1 MQSEEVK
8 MSSNIRNICLSL
20 WAFFL
25 LLVATSC
32 GTAQAHSSSNSYITF
47 STQNKSSVLRADIN
61 LRDIDLVFDLDQN
74 KDGKVSWGETL
85 AKTAEIKAW
94 LEQGIQVGT
103 TSQKCSL
110 EQLDTKASEH
120 ADGIYLS
127 VEWILACNG
136 AAEDWQTGLT
146 LKYGLMFDQDN
157 LHRALVKI
165 DLPNFQ
171 SSAILS
177 PDRPEAAL
185 TQANGSIPHVLARYL
200 IEGVWHIWI
209 GIDHVLFLL
218 SLLILA
224 FLEPTRKSVVQ
235 WPAVKNVKTAV
246 LDVLTVVTA
255 FTLAHSITLG
265 LTIFKWLEPS
275 ADLIE
280 PVIALSVVA
289 AALNN
294 LLGWAALRRWQ
305 LAFAFGLVHGFG
317 FANVLI
323 DLGLPSDQ
331 LAVALGGFNLGVEL
345 GQIAIVL
352 VFLPL
357 AWALRHTIFYRWVV
371 VVGGSMTI
379 AVLGIIWTLQRTG
392 NFFWLY

>member
-1 MQSEEVK
+1 MTSH
-8 MSSNIRNICLSL
+8 IRNTCAIL
-20 WAFFL
+20 WPCVL
-25 LLVATSC
+25 LLIAIASAS
-32 GTAQAHSSSNSYITF
+32 GSAQAHSSSNSYITV
-47 STQNKSSVLRADIN
+47 SSFNEAAVLRADIN

-85 AKTAEIKAW
+85 AKTAELKVW
-94 LEQGIQVGT
+94 LEQGIQLSTKG
-103 TSQKCSL
+103 QKCAL
-110 EQLDTKASEH
+110 AKMNIKASDH
-120 ADGIYLS
+120 ADGTYLS
-127 VEWILACNG
+127 VEWTVACLDV
-136 AAEDWQTGLT
+136 AEDGLSGLT
-146 LKYGLMFDQDN
+146 LRYDLMFDQDN

-177 PDRPEAAL
+177 PDRPEFTL
-185 TQANGSIPHVLARYL
+185 TKASGSSLKVLERYL
-200 IEGVWHIWI
+200 LEGVWHIWI

-224 FLEPTRKSVVQ
+224 FLEPNRKSVIQ
-235 WPAVKNVKTAV
+235 WPAVQNVKTAV
-246 LDVLTVVTA
+246 LDILAVVTA

-280 PVIALSVVA
+280 PAIALSVVA

-317 FANVLI
+317 FANVLV

-331 LAVALGGFNLGVEL
+331 LAIALGGFNLGVEL

-352 VFLPL
+352 LFLPL
-357 AWALRHTIFYRWVV
+357 AWWLRNTLFYRWVV
-371 VVGGSMTI
+371 VVGGSLTI
-379 AVLGIIWTLQRTG
+379 AVLGIIWTLQRTVLQG
-392 NFFWLY
+392 L

>member
-1 MQSEEVK
+1 MA
-8 MSSNIRNICLSL
+8 I
-20 WAFFL
+20 
-25 LLVATSC
+25 TS
-32 GTAQAHSSSNSYITF
+32 GSAQGHSSSNSYITV
-47 STQNKSSVLRADIN
+47 SSFNESAVLRADIN

-85 AKTAEIKAW
+85 AKTTELKAW
-94 LEQGIQVGT
+94 LEQGIQLST
-103 TSQKCSL
+103 TSQKCAL
-110 EQLDTKASEH
+110 EKMNIKASEH
-120 ADGIYLS
+120 ADGTYLS
-127 VEWILACNG
+127 VEWAVACLDVAVDG
-136 AAEDWQTGLT
+136 LSGLT
-146 LKYGLMFDQDN
+146 LRYDLMFDQDN

-165 DLPNFQ
+165 DLPDFK

-177 PDRPEAAL
+177 PDRPEFKL
-185 TQANGSIPHVLARYL
+185 TKASGSRLKVLERYL
-200 IEGVWHIWI
+200 LEGVWHIWI

-224 FLEPTRKSVVQ
+224 FLEPSRKSVIQ
-235 WPAVKNVKTAV
+235 WPAVQNVKTAV
-246 LDVLTVVTA
+246 LDILAVVTA

-275 ADLIE
+275 ADLVE
-280 PVIALSVVA
+280 PAIALSVVA

-317 FANVLI
+317 FANVLV

-331 LAVALGGFNLGVEL
+331 LAIALGGFNLGVEL

-357 AWALRHTIFYRWVV
+357 AWWLRNTLFYRWVI
-371 VVGGSMTI
+371 VVGGSLTI
-379 AVLGIIWTLQRTG
+379 AVLGIIWTLQRTVLQG
-392 NFFWLY
+392 L

>member
-1 MQSEEVK
+1 MTSH
-8 MSSNIRNICLSL
+8 IRNTCAIL
-20 WAFFL
+20 WPCVL
-25 LLVATSC
+25 LLIAIASAS
-32 GTAQAHSSSNSYITF
+32 GSAQAHSSSNSYITV
-47 STQNKSSVLRADIN
+47 SSFNEAAVLRADIN

-85 AKTAEIKAW
+85 TKTAELKVW
-94 LEQGIQVGT
+94 LEQGIQLSTKG
-103 TSQKCSL
+103 QKCAL
-110 EQLDTKASEH
+110 AKMNIKASDH
-120 ADGIYLS
+120 ADGTYLS
-127 VEWILACNG
+127 VEWTVACLDV
-136 AAEDWQTGLT
+136 AEDGLSGLT
-146 LKYGLMFDQDN
+146 LRYDLMFDQDN

-177 PDRPEAAL
+177 PDRPEFTL
-185 TQANGSIPHVLARYL
+185 TKASGSSLKVLERYL
-200 IEGVWHIWI
+200 LEGVWHIWI

-224 FLEPTRKSVVQ
+224 FLEPSRKSVIQ
-235 WPAVKNVKTAV
+235 WPAVQNVKTAV
-246 LDVLTVVTA
+246 LDILAVVTA

-280 PVIALSVVA
+280 PAIALSVVA

-317 FANVLI
+317 FANVLV

-331 LAVALGGFNLGVEL
+331 LAIALGGFNLGVEL

-357 AWALRHTIFYRWVV
+357 AWWLRNTLFYRWVV
-371 VVGGSMTI
+371 VVGGSLTI

-392 NFFWLY
+392 LQGL

>member
-1 MQSEEVK
+1 MT
-8 MSSNIRNICLSL
+8 SNIPKIFATLGACI
-20 WAFFL
+20 L
-25 LLVATSC
+25 LLIVVSS
-32 GTAQAHSSSNSYITF
+32 GNAQAHSSSNSYIIF
-47 STQNKSSVLRADIN
+47 STQNQSSVLRADIN
-61 LRDIDLVFDLDQN
+61 FRDVDLVFDLDQN

-85 AKTAEIKAW
+85 AKTAEIQAW
-94 LEQGIQVGT
+94 LEQGIQLNT

-110 EQLDTKASEH
+110 TQMNMKASDH
-120 ADGIYLS
+120 ADGTYLS
-127 VEWILACNG
+127 VEWAVACLG
-136 AAEDWQTGLT
+136 AAQEGPTGLK
-146 LKYGLMFDQDN
+146 LRYSLMFDQDN

-165 DLPNFQ
+165 DLPDSQ

-177 PDRPEAAL
+177 PERPEVSL
-185 TQANGSIPHVLARYL
+185 TKANDSLTHVLARYL

-209 GIDHVLFLL
+209 GVDHILFLL

-224 FLEPTRKSVVQ
+224 FLEPTRKSVIH
-235 WPAVKNVKTAV
+235 WPAVKNVKTSV
-246 LDVLTVVTA
+246 LDVLNVVTA

-275 ADLIE
+275 ADFIE

-317 FANVLI
+317 FANVLL

-331 LAVALGGFNLGVEL
+331 LAIALGGFNLGVEL

-357 AWALRHTIFYRWVV
+357 AWTLRHTIFYRWVV
-371 VVGGSMTI
+371 VVGGSLAI
-379 AVLGIIWTLQRTG
+379 AALGLIWTLQRTG
-392 NFFWLY
+392 ILNA

>member
-1 MQSEEVK
+1 MT
-8 MSSNIRNICLSL
+8 SNIPKIFATLGACI
-20 WAFFL
+20 L
-25 LLVATSC
+25 LLIVISS
-32 GTAQAHSSSNSYITF
+32 GNAQAHSSSNSYIIF
-47 STQNKSSVLRADIN
+47 STQNQSSVLRADIN
-61 LRDIDLVFDLDQN
+61 FRDVDLVFDLDQN

-85 AKTAEIKAW
+85 AKTAEIQAW
-94 LEQGIQVGT
+94 LEQGIQLNT

-110 EQLDTKASEH
+110 TQMNMKASDH
-120 ADGIYLS
+120 ADGTYLS
-127 VEWILACNG
+127 VEWAVACSG
-136 AAEDWQTGLT
+136 AAQEGPTGLK
-146 LKYGLMFDQDN
+146 LRYSLMFDQDN

-165 DLPNFQ
+165 DLPDSQ

-177 PDRPEAAL
+177 PERPEVSL
-185 TQANGSIPHVLARYL
+185 TKANDSLTHVLARYL

-209 GIDHVLFLL
+209 GVDHILFLL
-218 SLLILA
+218 SLLTLA
-224 FLEPTRKSVVQ
+224 FLEPARKSVIH
-235 WPAVKNVKTAV
+235 WPAVKNVKTSV

-275 ADLIE
+275 ADFIE

-317 FANVLI
+317 FANVLL

-331 LAVALGGFNLGVEL
+331 LAIALGGFNLGVEL

-357 AWALRHTIFYRWVV
+357 AWTLRHTIFYRWVV
-371 VVGGSMTI
+371 VVGGSLAI
-379 AVLGIIWTLQRTG
+379 AALGLIWTLQRTG
-392 NFFWLY
+392 ILNA

>member
-1 MQSEEVK
+1 M
-8 MSSNIRNICLSL
+8 L
-20 WAFFL
+20 WPCVL
-25 LLVATSC
+25 LLIAIAIAIAS
-32 GTAQAHSSSNSYITF
+32 GSAQAHSSSNSYITVSRF
-47 STQNKSSVLRADIN
+47 NEAAVLRADIN

-85 AKTAEIKAW
+85 AKTAELKAW
-94 LEQGIQVGT
+94 LEQGIQLST
-103 TSQKCSL
+103 TGQKCA
-110 EQLDTKASEH
+110 QAQMNIKASDH
-120 ADGIYLS
+120 ADGTYLS
-127 VEWILACNG
+127 VEWTVACLDVAGDELSGLALRY
-136 AAEDWQTGLT
+136 D
-146 LKYGLMFDQDN
+146 LMFDQDN

-177 PDRPEAAL
+177 PDRPEFTL
-185 TQANGSIPHVLARYL
+185 TKATGSGLKVLERYL
-200 IEGVWHIWI
+200 LEGVWHIWI

-224 FLEPTRKSVVQ
+224 FLEPSRKSVTQ
-235 WPAVKNVKTAV
+235 WPAVQNVKTAV
-246 LDVLTVVTA
+246 LDILAVVTA

-280 PVIALSVVA
+280 PAIALSVVA

-317 FANVLI
+317 FANVLV

-331 LAVALGGFNLGVEL
+331 LAIALGGFNLGVEL

-352 VFLPL
+352 AFLPL
-357 AWALRHTIFYRWVV
+357 AWWLRNTLFYRWVV
-371 VVGGSMTI
+371 VVGGSLTI
-379 AVLGIIWTLQRTG
+379 AILGIIWTVQRTV
-392 NFFWLY
+392 L

>member
-1 MQSEEVK
+1 MT
-8 MSSNIRNICLSL
+8 SNIQKLCTFLG
-20 WAFFL
+20 AFVL
-25 LLVATSC
+25 LLIAISSGNV
-32 GTAQAHSSSNSYITF
+32 QAHSSSNSYITF
-47 STQNKSSVLRADIN
+47 SAQNQSFVLRADIN

-74 KDGKVSWGETL
+74 KDGAVSWGETL

-94 LEQGIQVGT
+94 LEQGIQLST
-103 TSQKCSL
+103 TTQKCSL
-110 EQLDTKASEH
+110 AQMNIKASEH
-120 ADGIYLS
+120 ADGTYLS
-127 VEWILACNG
+127 VEWTLACEG
-136 AAEDWQTGLT
+136 ATQEGQTGLT
-146 LKYGLMFDQDN
+146 LRYGLMFDQDN
-157 LHRALVKI
+157 LHRALVTI
-165 DLPNFQ
+165 DLPDAQ

-177 PDRPEAAL
+177 PDRPEVTL
-185 TQANGSIPHVLARYL
+185 TKVNGSMSHVLAQYL

-224 FLEPTRKSVVQ
+224 FLEPTRKSVIQ
-235 WPAVKNVKTAV
+235 WAAVKNVKTAIFGV
-246 LDVLTVVTA
+246 LAVVTA

-265 LTIFKWLEPS
+265 LTIFKWIEPS
-275 ADLIE
+275 ADFIE

-317 FANVLI
+317 FANVLV

-331 LAVALGGFNLGVEL
+331 LAIALGGFNVGVEL

-352 VFLPL
+352 AFLPL
-357 AWALRHTIFYRWVV
+357 AWLLRNTIFYRWVI
-371 VVGGSMTI
+371 VVGGSLAI

-392 NFFWLY
+392 ILNG

>member
-1 MQSEEVK
+1 MT
-8 MSSNIRNICLSL
+8 SNIPKIFTTLGACI
-20 WAFFL
+20 L
-25 LLVATSC
+25 LLIVISS
-32 GTAQAHSSSNSYITF
+32 GNAQAHSSSNSYIIF
-47 STQNKSSVLRADIN
+47 STQNQASVLRADIN
-61 LRDIDLVFDLDQN
+61 FRDVDLVFDLDQN

-85 AKTAEIKAW
+85 AKTAEIQAW
-94 LEQGIQVGT
+94 LEQGIQLNT

-110 EQLDTKASEH
+110 TQMNMKASDH
-120 ADGIYLS
+120 ADGTYLS
-127 VEWILACNG
+127 VEWAVACLG
-136 AAEDWQTGLT
+136 AAQEGPTGLN
-146 LKYGLMFDQDN
+146 LRYSLMFDQDN

-165 DLPNFQ
+165 DLPDSQ

-177 PDRPEAAL
+177 PERPEVSL
-185 TQANGSIPHVLARYL
+185 TKANDSLTHVLARYL

-209 GIDHVLFLL
+209 GVDHILFLL
-218 SLLILA
+218 SLLTLA
-224 FLEPTRKSVVQ
+224 FLEPTRKSVIH
-235 WPAVKNVKTAV
+235 WPAVKNVKTSV

-275 ADLIE
+275 ADFIE

-317 FANVLI
+317 FANVLL

-331 LAVALGGFNLGVEL
+331 LAIALGGFNLGVEL

-357 AWALRHTIFYRWVV
+357 AWTLRHTIFYRWVV
-371 VVGGSMTI
+371 VVGGSLAI
-379 AVLGIIWTLQRTG
+379 AALGLIWTLQRTG
-392 NFFWLY
+392 ILNA

>member
-1 MQSEEVK
+1 M
-8 MSSNIRNICLSL
+8 L
-20 WAFFL
+20 WPCVL
-25 LLVATSC
+25 LFIAIGS
-32 GTAQAHSSSNSYITF
+32 GSAQAHSSSNSYITISKF
-47 STQNKSSVLRADIN
+47 NEAAVLRADIN

-85 AKTAEIKAW
+85 AKTAELKVW
-94 LEQGIQVGT
+94 LEQGIQLST
-103 TSQKCSL
+103 LNQKCAL
-110 EQLDTKASEH
+110 AQMNIKASDH
-120 ADGIYLS
+120 ADGTYLS
-127 VEWILACNG
+127 VEWTVDCLDV
-136 AAEDWQTGLT
+136 AEDDLSGLT
-146 LKYGLMFDQDN
+146 LRYDLMFDQDN

-171 SSAILS
+171 SNAILS
-177 PDRPEAAL
+177 PDRSEFTL
-185 TQANGSIPHVLARYL
+185 TKASGSSLKVLERYL
-200 IEGVWHIWI
+200 LEGVWHIWI

-224 FLEPTRKSVVQ
+224 FLEPSRKSVIQ
-235 WPAVKNVKTAV
+235 WPAVQNVKTAV
-246 LDVLTVVTA
+246 LDILAVVTA

-280 PVIALSVVA
+280 PAIALSVVA

-317 FANVLI
+317 FANVLV

-331 LAVALGGFNLGVEL
+331 LAIALGGFNLGVEL

-357 AWALRHTIFYRWVV
+357 AWWLRNTLFYRWVV
-371 VVGGSMTI
+371 VVGGSLTI
-379 AVLGIIWTLQRTG
+379 AVLGIIWTLQRTV
-392 NFFWLY
+392 L

>member
-1 MQSEEVK
+1 MT
-8 MSSNIRNICLSL
+8 SNIPKIFATLGACI
-20 WAFFL
+20 L
-25 LLVATSC
+25 LLIVVSS
-32 GTAQAHSSSNSYITF
+32 GNAQAHSSSNSYIIF
-47 STQNKSSVLRADIN
+47 STQNQASVLRADIN
-61 LRDIDLVFDLDQN
+61 FRDVDLVFDLDQN

-85 AKTAEIKAW
+85 AKTTEIQAW
-94 LEQGIQVGT
+94 LEQGIQLNT

-110 EQLDTKASEH
+110 TQMNMKASDH
-120 ADGIYLS
+120 ADGTYLS
-127 VEWILACNG
+127 VEWAVACLG
-136 AAEDWQTGLT
+136 AAQEGPTGLK
-146 LKYGLMFDQDN
+146 LRYSLMFDQDN

-165 DLPNFQ
+165 DLPDSQ

-177 PDRPEAAL
+177 PERPEVSL
-185 TQANGSIPHVLARYL
+185 TKANDSLTHVLARYL

-209 GIDHVLFLL
+209 GVDHILFLL

-224 FLEPTRKSVVQ
+224 FLEPTRKSVIH
-235 WPAVKNVKTAV
+235 WPAVKNVKTSV

-275 ADLIE
+275 ADFIE

-317 FANVLI
+317 FANVLL

-331 LAVALGGFNLGVEL
+331 LAIALGGFNLGVEL

-357 AWALRHTIFYRWVV
+357 AWTLRHTIFYRWVV
-371 VVGGSMTI
+371 AVGGSLAI
-379 AVLGIIWTLQRTG
+379 AALGLIWTLQRTG
-392 NFFWLY
+392 ILNA

>member
-1 MQSEEVK
+1 MT
-8 MSSNIRNICLSL
+8 SNIPKIFATLGACI
-20 WAFFL
+20 L
-25 LLVATSC
+25 LLIVVSI
-32 GTAQAHSSSNSYITF
+32 GNAQAHSSSNSYIIF
-47 STQNKSSVLRADIN
+47 STQNQSSVLRADIN
-61 LRDIDLVFDLDQN
+61 FRDVDLVFDLDQN

-85 AKTAEIKAW
+85 AKTAEIQAW
-94 LEQGIQVGT
+94 LEQGIQLNT

-110 EQLDTKASEH
+110 TQMNMKASDH
-120 ADGIYLS
+120 ADGTYLS
-127 VEWILACNG
+127 VEWAVACLG
-136 AAEDWQTGLT
+136 AAQEGPTGLK
-146 LKYGLMFDQDN
+146 LRYSLMFDQDN

-165 DLPNFQ
+165 DLPDSQ

-177 PDRPEAAL
+177 PERPEVSL
-185 TQANGSIPHVLARYL
+185 TKANDSLTHVLARYL

-209 GIDHVLFLL
+209 GVDHILFLL

-224 FLEPTRKSVVQ
+224 FLEPTRKSVIH
-235 WPAVKNVKTAV
+235 WPAVKNVKTSV

-275 ADLIE
+275 ADFIE

-317 FANVLI
+317 FANVLL

-331 LAVALGGFNLGVEL
+331 LAIALGGFNLGVEL

-357 AWALRHTIFYRWVV
+357 AWTLRHTIFYRWVV
-371 VVGGSMTI
+371 VVGGSLAI
-379 AVLGIIWTLQRTG
+379 AALGLIWTLQRTG
-392 NFFWLY
+392 IFNA

>member
-1 MQSEEVK
+1 M
-8 MSSNIRNICLSL
+8 L
-20 WAFFL
+20 WPCVL
-25 LLVATSC
+25 LFIAIAIAS
-32 GTAQAHSSSNSYITF
+32 GSAQAHSSSNSYITISKF
-47 STQNKSSVLRADIN
+47 NEAAVLRADIN

-85 AKTAEIKAW
+85 AKTAELKLW
-94 LEQGIQVGT
+94 LEQGIQL
-103 TSQKCSL
+103 SILNQKCAL
-110 EQLDTKASEH
+110 AQMNIKASDH
-120 ADGIYLS
+120 ADGTYLS
-127 VEWILACNG
+127 VEWTVACLDV
-136 AAEDWQTGLT
+136 AEDELSGLT
-146 LKYGLMFDQDN
+146 LRYDLMFDQDN

-171 SSAILS
+171 SNAILS
-177 PDRPEAAL
+177 PDRPEFTLSKAS
-185 TQANGSIPHVLARYL
+185 GSSLKVLERYL
-200 IEGVWHIWI
+200 LEGVWHIWI

-224 FLEPTRKSVVQ
+224 FLEPTRKSVIQ
-235 WPAVKNVKTAV
+235 WPAVQNVKTAV
-246 LDVLTVVTA
+246 LDILAVVTA

-280 PVIALSVVA
+280 PAIALSVVA

-317 FANVLI
+317 FANVLV

-331 LAVALGGFNLGVEL
+331 LAIALGGFNLGVEL

-357 AWALRHTIFYRWVV
+357 AWWLRNTLFYRWVV
-371 VVGGSMTI
+371 VVGGSLTI

-392 NFFWLY
+392 LQGL

>member
-1 MQSEEVK
+1 MT
-8 MSSNIRNICLSL
+8 SNIPKIFATLGACI
-20 WAFFL
+20 L
-25 LLVATSC
+25 LLIAISS
-32 GTAQAHSSSNSYITF
+32 GNAQAHSSSNSYIIF
-47 STQNKSSVLRADIN
+47 STQNQASVLRADIN
-61 LRDIDLVFDLDQN
+61 FRDVDLVFDLDQN

-85 AKTAEIKAW
+85 AKTAEIQAW
-94 LEQGIQVGT
+94 LEQGIQLNT

-110 EQLDTKASEH
+110 TQMNMKASDH
-120 ADGIYLS
+120 ADGTYLS
-127 VEWILACNG
+127 VEWAVACSG
-136 AAEDWQTGLT
+136 AAQEGPTGLK
-146 LKYGLMFDQDN
+146 LRYSLMFDQDN

-165 DLPNFQ
+165 DLPDSQ

-177 PDRPEAAL
+177 PERPEVSL
-185 TQANGSIPHVLARYL
+185 TKANDSLTHVLARYL

-209 GIDHVLFLL
+209 GVDHILFLL
-218 SLLILA
+218 SLLTLA
-224 FLEPTRKSVVQ
+224 FLEPARKSVIH
-235 WPAVKNVKTAV
+235 WPAVKNVKTSV

-275 ADLIE
+275 ADFIE

-317 FANVLI
+317 FANVLL

-331 LAVALGGFNLGVEL
+331 LAIALGGFNLGVEL

-357 AWALRHTIFYRWVV
+357 AWTLRHTIFYRWVV
-371 VVGGSMTI
+371 VVGGSLAI
-379 AVLGIIWTLQRTG
+379 AALGLIWTLQRTG
-392 NFFWLY
+392 ILNA

>member
-1 MQSEEVK
+1 MT
-8 MSSNIRNICLSL
+8 SNIPKIFATLGACI
-20 WAFFL
+20 L
-25 LLVATSC
+25 LLIVVSS
-32 GTAQAHSSSNSYITF
+32 GNAQAHSSSNSYIIF
-47 STQNKSSVLRADIN
+47 STQNQASVLRADIN
-61 LRDIDLVFDLDQN
+61 FRDVDLVFDLDQN

-85 AKTAEIKAW
+85 AKTAEIQAW
-94 LEQGIQVGT
+94 LEQGIQLNT

-110 EQLDTKASEH
+110 TQMNMKASDH
-120 ADGIYLS
+120 ADGTYLS
-127 VEWILACNG
+127 VEWAVACLG
-136 AAEDWQTGLT
+136 AAQEGPTGLK
-146 LKYGLMFDQDN
+146 LRYSLMFDQDN

-165 DLPNFQ
+165 DLPDSQ

-177 PDRPEAAL
+177 PERPEVSL
-185 TQANGSIPHVLARYL
+185 TKANDSLTHVLARYL

-209 GIDHVLFLL
+209 GVDHILFLL

-224 FLEPTRKSVVQ
+224 FLEPTRKSVIH
-235 WPAVKNVKTAV
+235 WPAVKNVKTSL

-275 ADLIE
+275 ADFIE

-317 FANVLI
+317 FANVLL

-331 LAVALGGFNLGVEL
+331 LAIALGGFNLGVEL

-357 AWALRHTIFYRWVV
+357 AWTLRHTIFYRWVV
-371 VVGGSMTI
+371 VVGGSLAI
-379 AVLGIIWTLQRTG
+379 AALGLIWTLQRTEIL
-392 NFFWLY
+392 NA

>member
-1 MQSEEVK
+1 MAI
-8 MSSNIRNICLSL
+8 SSGN
-20 WAFFL
+20 
-25 LLVATSC
+25 
-32 GTAQAHSSSNSYITF
+32 AQAHSSSNSYITF
-47 STQNKSSVLRADIN
+47 STQDQISVLRVDIN

-85 AKTAEIKAW
+85 AKTTEITAW
-94 LEQGIQVGT
+94 LEQGIALSRT
-103 TSQKCSL
+103 NQKCSL
-110 EQLDTKASEH
+110 TQMNIKASDH
-120 ADGIYLS
+120 ADGTYLS
-127 VEWILACNG
+127 VEWAVACLG
-136 AAEDWQTGLT
+136 AAQEGPAGLS
-146 LKYGLMFDQDN
+146 LRYGLMFDQDN

-165 DLPNFQ
+165 DLPDAQ

-177 PDRPEAAL
+177 PDRPEVSL
-185 TQANGSIPHVLARYL
+185 TKANDSVPRVLARYL
-200 IEGVWHIWI
+200 IEGIWHIWI
-209 GIDHVLFLL
+209 GIDHILFLL

-224 FLEPTRKSVVQ
+224 FLEPSRKSVIQ
-235 WPAVKNVKTAV
+235 WPAVQNAKTAV

-265 LTIFKWLEPS
+265 LSIFKWLEPS

-280 PVIALSVVA
+280 PAIALSVVA

-317 FANVLI
+317 FANVLL

-331 LAVALGGFNLGVEL
+331 LAIALGGFNLGVEL

-352 VFLPL
+352 VFLPV
-357 AWALRHTIFYRWVV
+357 AWTLRHTKFYRWVI
-371 VVGGSMTI
+371 VVGGSLTI
-379 AVLGIIWTLQRTG
+379 AVLGTIWTLQRTG
-392 NFFWLY
+392 FFFDYISL

>member
-1 MQSEEVK
+1 MT
-8 MSSNIRNICLSL
+8 SNIPKIFATLGACI
-20 WAFFL
+20 L
-25 LLVATSC
+25 LLIAISS
-32 GTAQAHSSSNSYITF
+32 GNAQAHSSSNSYIIF
-47 STQNKSSVLRADIN
+47 STQNQASVLRADIN
-61 LRDIDLVFDLDQN
+61 FRDVDLVFDLDQN

-85 AKTAEIKAW
+85 AKTAEIQAW
-94 LEQGIQVGT
+94 LEQGIQLNT

-110 EQLDTKASEH
+110 TQMNMKASDH
-120 ADGIYLS
+120 ADGTYLS
-127 VEWILACNG
+127 VEWAVACLG
-136 AAEDWQTGLT
+136 AAQEGPTGLK
-146 LKYGLMFDQDN
+146 LRYSLLFDQDN

-165 DLPNFQ
+165 DLPDSQ

-177 PDRPEAAL
+177 PERPEVSL
-185 TQANGSIPHVLARYL
+185 TKANDSLTHVLARYL

-209 GIDHVLFLL
+209 GVDHILFLL

-224 FLEPTRKSVVQ
+224 FLEPTRKSVIH
-235 WPAVKNVKTAV
+235 WPAVKNVKTSV

-275 ADLIE
+275 ADFIE

-317 FANVLI
+317 FANVLL

-331 LAVALGGFNLGVEL
+331 LAIALGGFNLGVEL

-357 AWALRHTIFYRWVV
+357 AWTLRHTIFYRWVV
-371 VVGGSMTI
+371 VVGGSLAI
-379 AVLGIIWTLQRTG
+379 AALGLIWTLQRTG
-392 NFFWLY
+392 ILNA

>member
-1 MQSEEVK
+1 MT
-8 MSSNIRNICLSL
+8 SNIPKIFATLGACI
-20 WAFFL
+20 L
-25 LLVATSC
+25 LLIVISS
-32 GTAQAHSSSNSYITF
+32 GNAQAHSSSNSYIIF
-47 STQNKSSVLRADIN
+47 STQNQSSVLRADIN
-61 LRDIDLVFDLDQN
+61 FRDVDLVFDLDQN

-85 AKTAEIKAW
+85 AKTAEIQAW
-94 LEQGIQVGT
+94 LEQGIQLNT

-110 EQLDTKASEH
+110 TQMNMKASDH
-120 ADGIYLS
+120 ADGTYLS
-127 VEWILACNG
+127 VEWAVACLG
-136 AAEDWQTGLT
+136 AAQEGPTGLN
-146 LKYGLMFDQDN
+146 LRYSLMFDQDN

-165 DLPNFQ
+165 DLPDSQ

-177 PDRPEAAL
+177 PERPEVSL
-185 TQANGSIPHVLARYL
+185 TKANDSLTHVLARYL

-209 GIDHVLFLL
+209 GVDHILFLL

-224 FLEPTRKSVVQ
+224 FLEPTRKSVIH
-235 WPAVKNVKTAV
+235 WPAVKNVKTSV

-275 ADLIE
+275 ADFIE

-317 FANVLI
+317 FANVLL

-331 LAVALGGFNLGVEL
+331 LAIALGGFNLGVEL

-357 AWALRHTIFYRWVV
+357 AWTLRHTIFYRWVV
-371 VVGGSMTI
+371 VVGGSLAI
-379 AVLGIIWTLQRTG
+379 AALGLIWTLQRTG
-392 NFFWLY
+392 ILNA

>member
-1 MQSEEVK
+1 MT
-8 MSSNIRNICLSL
+8 SNIPKIFATLGACI
-20 WAFFL
+20 L
-25 LLVATSC
+25 LLIVVSS
-32 GTAQAHSSSNSYITF
+32 GNAQAHSSSNSYIIF
-47 STQNKSSVLRADIN
+47 STQNQASVLRADIN
-61 LRDIDLVFDLDQN
+61 FRDVDLVFDLDQN

-85 AKTAEIKAW
+85 AKTAEIQAW
-94 LEQGIQVGT
+94 LEQGIQLNT

-110 EQLDTKASEH
+110 TQMNMKASDH
-120 ADGIYLS
+120 ADGTYLS
-127 VEWILACNG
+127 VEWAVACSG
-136 AAEDWQTGLT
+136 AAQEGPTGLK
-146 LKYGLMFDQDN
+146 LRYSLMFDQDN

-165 DLPNFQ
+165 DLPDSQ

-177 PDRPEAAL
+177 PERPEVSL
-185 TQANGSIPHVLARYL
+185 TKANDSLTHVLARYL

-209 GIDHVLFLL
+209 GVDHILFLL

-224 FLEPTRKSVVQ
+224 FLEPTRKSVIH
-235 WPAVKNVKTAV
+235 WPAVKNVKTSV
-246 LDVLTVVTA
+246 LDVLNVVTA

-275 ADLIE
+275 ADFIE

-317 FANVLI
+317 FANVLL

-331 LAVALGGFNLGVEL
+331 LAIALGGFNLGVEL

-357 AWALRHTIFYRWVV
+357 AWTLRHTIFYRWVV
-371 VVGGSMTI
+371 VVGGSLAI
-379 AVLGIIWTLQRTG
+379 AALGLIWTLQRTG
-392 NFFWLY
+392 ILNA

>member
-1 MQSEEVK
+1 MT
-8 MSSNIRNICLSL
+8 SNIPKIFATLGACI
-20 WAFFL
+20 L
-25 LLVATSC
+25 LLIVISS
-32 GTAQAHSSSNSYITF
+32 GNAQAHSSSNSYIIF
-47 STQNKSSVLRADIN
+47 STQNQSSVLRADIN
-61 LRDIDLVFDLDQN
+61 FRDVDLVFDLDQN

-85 AKTAEIKAW
+85 AKTAEIQAW
-94 LEQGIQVGT
+94 LEQGIQLNT

-110 EQLDTKASEH
+110 TQMNMKASDH
-120 ADGIYLS
+120 ADGTYLS
-127 VEWILACNG
+127 VEWAVACSG
-136 AAEDWQTGLT
+136 AAQEGPTGLK
-146 LKYGLMFDQDN
+146 LRYSLMFDQDN

-165 DLPNFQ
+165 DLPDSQ

-177 PDRPEAAL
+177 PERPEVSL
-185 TQANGSIPHVLARYL
+185 TKANDSLTHVLARYL

-209 GIDHVLFLL
+209 GVDHILFLL

-224 FLEPTRKSVVQ
+224 FLEPTRKSVIH
-235 WPAVKNVKTAV
+235 WPAVKNVKTSV

-275 ADLIE
+275 ADFIE

-317 FANVLI
+317 FANVLL

-331 LAVALGGFNLGVEL
+331 LAIALGGFNLGVEL

-357 AWALRHTIFYRWVV
+357 AWTLRHTIFYRWVV
-371 VVGGSMTI
+371 VVGGSLAI
-379 AVLGIIWTLQRTG
+379 AALGLIWTLQRTG
-392 NFFWLY
+392 ILNA

>member
-1 MQSEEVK
+1 MT
-8 MSSNIRNICLSL
+8 SNIPKIFTTLGACI
-20 WAFFL
+20 L
-25 LLVATSC
+25 LLIVISS
-32 GTAQAHSSSNSYITF
+32 GNAQAHSSSNSYIIF
-47 STQNKSSVLRADIN
+47 STQNQASVLRADIN
-61 LRDIDLVFDLDQN
+61 FRDVDLVFDLDQN

-85 AKTAEIKAW
+85 AKTAEIQAW
-94 LEQGIQVGT
+94 LEQGIQLNT

-110 EQLDTKASEH
+110 TQMNMKASDH
-120 ADGIYLS
+120 ADGTYLS
-127 VEWILACNG
+127 VEWAVACSG
-136 AAEDWQTGLT
+136 AAQEGPTGLK
-146 LKYGLMFDQDN
+146 LRYSLMFDQDN

-165 DLPNFQ
+165 DLPDSQ

-177 PDRPEAAL
+177 PERPEVSL
-185 TQANGSIPHVLARYL
+185 TKANDSLTHVLARYL

-209 GIDHVLFLL
+209 GVDHILFLL

-224 FLEPTRKSVVQ
+224 FLEPTRKSVIH
-235 WPAVKNVKTAV
+235 WPAVKNVKTSV

-275 ADLIE
+275 ADFIE

-317 FANVLI
+317 FANVLL

-331 LAVALGGFNLGVEL
+331 LAIALGGFNLGVEL

-357 AWALRHTIFYRWVV
+357 AWTLRHTIFYRWVV
-371 VVGGSMTI
+371 VVGGSLAI
-379 AVLGIIWTLQRTG
+379 AALGLIWTLQRTG
-392 NFFWLY
+392 ILNA

>member
-1 MQSEEVK
+1 MT
-8 MSSNIRNICLSL
+8 SNIPKIFATLGACI
-20 WAFFL
+20 L
-25 LLVATSC
+25 LLIVVSS
-32 GTAQAHSSSNSYITF
+32 GNAQAHSSSNSYIIF
-47 STQNKSSVLRADIN
+47 STQNQASVLRADIN
-61 LRDIDLVFDLDQN
+61 FRDVDLVFDLDQN

-85 AKTAEIKAW
+85 AKTAEIQAW
-94 LEQGIQVGT
+94 LEQGIQLNT

-110 EQLDTKASEH
+110 TQMNMKASDH
-120 ADGIYLS
+120 ADGTYLS
-127 VEWILACNG
+127 VEWAVACLG
-136 AAEDWQTGLT
+136 AAQEGPTGLK
-146 LKYGLMFDQDN
+146 LRYSLLFDQDN

-165 DLPNFQ
+165 DLPDSQ

-177 PDRPEAAL
+177 PERPEVSL
-185 TQANGSIPHVLARYL
+185 TKANDSLTHVLARYL

-209 GIDHVLFLL
+209 GVDHILFLL

-224 FLEPTRKSVVQ
+224 FLEPTRKSVIH
-235 WPAVKNVKTAV
+235 WPAVKNVKTSV

-275 ADLIE
+275 ADFIE

-317 FANVLI
+317 FANVLL

-331 LAVALGGFNLGVEL
+331 LAIALGGFNLGVEL

-357 AWALRHTIFYRWVV
+357 AWTLRHTIFYRWVV
-371 VVGGSMTI
+371 VVGGSLAI
-379 AVLGIIWTLQRTG
+379 AALGLIWTLQRTG
-392 NFFWLY
+392 ILNA

>member
-1 MQSEEVK
+1 MTSH
-8 MSSNIRNICLSL
+8 IRNTCAIL
-20 WAFFL
+20 WPCVL
-25 LLVATSC
+25 LLIAIAIAS
-32 GTAQAHSSSNSYITF
+32 GSAQAHSSSNSYITV
-47 STQNKSSVLRADIN
+47 SSFNEAAVLRADIN

-85 AKTAEIKAW
+85 TKTAELKVW
-94 LEQGIQVGT
+94 LEQGIQLSTKG
-103 TSQKCSL
+103 QKCAL
-110 EQLDTKASEH
+110 AKMNIKASDH
-120 ADGIYLS
+120 ADGTYLS
-127 VEWILACNG
+127 VEWTVACLDV
-136 AAEDWQTGLT
+136 AEDGLSGLT
-146 LKYGLMFDQDN
+146 LRYDLMFDQDN

-177 PDRPEAAL
+177 PDRPEFTL
-185 TQANGSIPHVLARYL
+185 TKASGSSLKVLERYL
-200 IEGVWHIWI
+200 LEGVWHIWI

-224 FLEPTRKSVVQ
+224 FLEPSRKSVIQ
-235 WPAVKNVKTAV
+235 WPAVQNVKTAV
-246 LDVLTVVTA
+246 LDILAVVTA

-280 PVIALSVVA
+280 PAIALSVVA

-317 FANVLI
+317 FANVLL

-331 LAVALGGFNLGVEL
+331 LAIALGGFNLGVEL

-352 VFLPL
+352 LFLPL
-357 AWALRHTIFYRWVV
+357 AWWLRNTLFYRWVV
-371 VVGGSMTI
+371 VVGGSLTI
-379 AVLGIIWTLQRTG
+379 AVLGIIWTLQRTV
-392 NFFWLY
+392 L

>member
-1 MQSEEVK
+1 MT
-8 MSSNIRNICLSL
+8 SNIPKIFATLGACI
-20 WAFFL
+20 L
-25 LLVATSC
+25 LLIVVSS
-32 GTAQAHSSSNSYITF
+32 GNAQAHSSSNSYIIF
-47 STQNKSSVLRADIN
+47 STQNQASVLRADIN
-61 LRDIDLVFDLDQN
+61 FRDVDLVFDLDQN

-85 AKTAEIKAW
+85 AKTAEIQAW
-94 LEQGIQVGT
+94 LEQGIQLNT

-110 EQLDTKASEH
+110 TQMNMKASDH
-120 ADGIYLS
+120 ADGTYLS
-127 VEWILACNG
+127 VEWAVACSG
-136 AAEDWQTGLT
+136 AAQEGPTGLK
-146 LKYGLMFDQDN
+146 LRYSLMFDQDN

-165 DLPNFQ
+165 DLPDSQ

-177 PDRPEAAL
+177 PERPEVSL
-185 TQANGSIPHVLARYL
+185 TKANDSLTHVLARYL

-209 GIDHVLFLL
+209 GVDHILFLL

-224 FLEPTRKSVVQ
+224 FLEPTRKSVIH
-235 WPAVKNVKTAV
+235 WPAVKNVKTSV

-275 ADLIE
+275 ADFIE

-317 FANVLI
+317 FANVLL

-331 LAVALGGFNLGVEL
+331 LAIALGGFNLGVEL

-357 AWALRHTIFYRWVV
+357 AWTLRHTIFYRWVV
-371 VVGGSMTI
+371 VVGGSLAI
-379 AVLGIIWTLQRTG
+379 AALGLIWTLQRTG
-392 NFFWLY
+392 ILNA

>member
-1 MQSEEVK
+1 MTSH
-8 MSSNIRNICLSL
+8 IRNTCAIL
-20 WAFFL
+20 WPCVL
-25 LLVATSC
+25 LLIAIASAS
-32 GTAQAHSSSNSYITF
+32 GSAQAHSSSNSYITV
-47 STQNKSSVLRADIN
+47 SSFNEAAVLRADIN

-85 AKTAEIKAW
+85 AKTAELKVW
-94 LEQGIQVGT
+94 LEQGIQLSTKG
-103 TSQKCSL
+103 QKCAL
-110 EQLDTKASEH
+110 AKMNIKASDH
-120 ADGIYLS
+120 ADGTYLS
-127 VEWILACNG
+127 VEWTVACLDV
-136 AAEDWQTGLT
+136 AEDGLSGLT
-146 LKYGLMFDQDN
+146 LRYDLMFDQDN

-177 PDRPEAAL
+177 PDRPEFTL
-185 TQANGSIPHVLARYL
+185 TKASGSSLKVLERYL
-200 IEGVWHIWI
+200 LEGVWHIWI

-224 FLEPTRKSVVQ
+224 FLEPSRKSVIQ
-235 WPAVKNVKTAV
+235 WPAVQNVKTAV
-246 LDVLTVVTA
+246 LDILAVVTA

-280 PVIALSVVA
+280 PAIALSVVA

-317 FANVLI
+317 FANVLV

-331 LAVALGGFNLGVEL
+331 LAIALGGFNLGVEL

-352 VFLPL
+352 LFLPL
-357 AWALRHTIFYRWVV
+357 AWWLRNTLFYRWVV
-371 VVGGSMTI
+371 VVGGSLTI
-379 AVLGIIWTLQRTG
+379 AVLGIIWTLQRTVLQG
-392 NFFWLY
+392 L

>member
-1 MQSEEVK
+1 MT
-8 MSSNIRNICLSL
+8 SNIPKIFATLGACI
-20 WAFFL
+20 L
-25 LLVATSC
+25 LLIVISS
-32 GTAQAHSSSNSYITF
+32 GNAQAHSSSNSYIIF
-47 STQNKSSVLRADIN
+47 STQNQASVLRADIN
-61 LRDIDLVFDLDQN
+61 FRDVDLVFDLDQN

-85 AKTAEIKAW
+85 AKTAEIQAW
-94 LEQGIQVGT
+94 LEQGIQLNT

-110 EQLDTKASEH
+110 TQMNMKASDH
-120 ADGIYLS
+120 ADGTYLS
-127 VEWILACNG
+127 VEWAVACSG
-136 AAEDWQTGLT
+136 AAQEGPTGLK
-146 LKYGLMFDQDN
+146 LRYSLMFDQDN

-165 DLPNFQ
+165 DLPDSQ

-177 PDRPEAAL
+177 PERPEVSL
-185 TQANGSIPHVLARYL
+185 TKANDSLTHVLARYL

-209 GIDHVLFLL
+209 GVDHILFLL

-224 FLEPTRKSVVQ
+224 FLEPARKSVIH
-235 WPAVKNVKTAV
+235 WPAVKNVKTSV

-275 ADLIE
+275 ADFIE

-317 FANVLI
+317 FANVLL

-331 LAVALGGFNLGVEL
+331 LAIALGGFNLGVEL

-357 AWALRHTIFYRWVV
+357 AWTLRHTIFYRWVV
-371 VVGGSMTI
+371 VVGGSLAI
-379 AVLGIIWTLQRTG
+379 AALGLIWTLQRTG
-392 NFFWLY
+392 ILNA

>member
-1 MQSEEVK
+1 M
-8 MSSNIRNICLSL
+8 L
-20 WAFFL
+20 WPCVL
-25 LLVATSC
+25 LFIAIGS
-32 GTAQAHSSSNSYITF
+32 GSAQAHSSSNSYITISKF
-47 STQNKSSVLRADIN
+47 NEAAVLRADIN

-85 AKTAEIKAW
+85 AKTAELKVW
-94 LEQGIQVGT
+94 LEQGIQLST
-103 TSQKCSL
+103 LNQKCAL
-110 EQLDTKASEH
+110 AQMNIKASDH
-120 ADGIYLS
+120 ADGTYLS
-127 VEWILACNG
+127 VEWTVDCLDV
-136 AAEDWQTGLT
+136 AEDDLSGLT
-146 LKYGLMFDQDN
+146 LRYDLMFDQDN

-171 SSAILS
+171 SNAILS
-177 PDRPEAAL
+177 PDRSEFTL
-185 TQANGSIPHVLARYL
+185 TKASGSSLKVLERYL
-200 IEGVWHIWI
+200 LEGVWHIWI

-224 FLEPTRKSVVQ
+224 FLEPSRKSVIQ
-235 WPAVKNVKTAV
+235 WPAVQNVKTAV
-246 LDVLTVVTA
+246 LDILAVVTA

-280 PVIALSVVA
+280 PAIALSVVA

-317 FANVLI
+317 FANVLV
-323 DLGLPSDQ
+323 DLGLPLDQ
-331 LAVALGGFNLGVEL
+331 LAIALGGFNLGVEL

-357 AWALRHTIFYRWVV
+357 AWWLRNTLFYRWVV
-371 VVGGSMTI
+371 VVGGSLTI
-379 AVLGIIWTLQRTG
+379 AVLGIFWTLQRTG
-392 NFFWLY
+392 LQGL

>member
-1 MQSEEVK
+1 MT
-8 MSSNIRNICLSL
+8 SNIPKIFATLGACI
-20 WAFFL
+20 L
-25 LLVATSC
+25 LLIVISS
-32 GTAQAHSSSNSYITF
+32 GNAQAHSSSNSYIIF
-47 STQNKSSVLRADIN
+47 STQNQSSVLRADIN
-61 LRDIDLVFDLDQN
+61 FRDVDLVFDLDQN

-85 AKTAEIKAW
+85 AKTAEIQAW
-94 LEQGIQVGT
+94 LEQGIQLNT

-110 EQLDTKASEH
+110 TQMNMKASDH
-120 ADGIYLS
+120 ADGTYLS
-127 VEWILACNG
+127 VEWAVACSG
-136 AAEDWQTGLT
+136 AAQEGPTGLK
-146 LKYGLMFDQDN
+146 LRYSLLFDQDN

-165 DLPNFQ
+165 DLPDSQ

-177 PDRPEAAL
+177 PERPEVSL
-185 TQANGSIPHVLARYL
+185 TKANDSLTHVLARYL

-209 GIDHVLFLL
+209 GVDHILFLL

-224 FLEPTRKSVVQ
+224 FLEPTRKSVIH
-235 WPAVKNVKTAV
+235 WPAVKNVKTSV

-317 FANVLI
+317 FANVLL

-331 LAVALGGFNLGVEL
+331 LAIALGGFNLGVEL

-357 AWALRHTIFYRWVV
+357 AWTLRHTIFYRWVV
-371 VVGGSMTI
+371 VVGGSLAI
-379 AVLGIIWTLQRTG
+379 AALGLIWTLQRTG
-392 NFFWLY
+392 ILNA

>member
-1 MQSEEVK
+1 MT
-8 MSSNIRNICLSL
+8 SNIPKIFATLGACI
-20 WAFFL
+20 L
-25 LLVATSC
+25 LLIVVSS
-32 GTAQAHSSSNSYITF
+32 GNAQAHSSSNSYIIF
-47 STQNKSSVLRADIN
+47 STQNQASVLRADIN
-61 LRDIDLVFDLDQN
+61 FRDVDLVFDLDQN

-85 AKTAEIKAW
+85 AKTAEIQAW
-94 LEQGIQVGT
+94 LEQGIQLNT

-110 EQLDTKASEH
+110 TQMNMKASDH
-120 ADGIYLS
+120 ADGTYLS
-127 VEWILACNG
+127 VEWAVACSG
-136 AAEDWQTGLT
+136 AAQEGPTGLK
-146 LKYGLMFDQDN
+146 LRYSLMFDQDN

-165 DLPNFQ
+165 DLPDSQ

-177 PDRPEAAL
+177 PERPEVSL
-185 TQANGSIPHVLARYL
+185 TKANDSLTHVLARYL

-209 GIDHVLFLL
+209 GVDHILFLL

-224 FLEPTRKSVVQ
+224 FLEPARKSVIH
-235 WPAVKNVKTAV
+235 WPAVKNVKTSV

-275 ADLIE
+275 ADFIE

-317 FANVLI
+317 FANVLL

-331 LAVALGGFNLGVEL
+331 LAIALGGFNLGVEL

-357 AWALRHTIFYRWVV
+357 AWTLRHTIFYRWVV
-371 VVGGSMTI
+371 VVGGSLAI
-379 AVLGIIWTLQRTG
+379 AALGLIWTLQRTG
-392 NFFWLY
+392 ILNA

>member
-1 MQSEEVK
+1 MT
-8 MSSNIRNICLSL
+8 SNIRKIGAILRSCV
-20 WAFFL
+20 L
-25 LLVATSC
+25 LFMAISS
-32 GTAQAHSSSNSYITF
+32 GNAQAHSSSNSYITF
-47 STQNKSSVLRADIN
+47 STQDQISVLRVDIN

-85 AKTAEIKAW
+85 AKTTEITAW
-94 LEQGIQVGT
+94 LEQGIALSRT
-103 TSQKCSL
+103 NQKCSL
-110 EQLDTKASEH
+110 TQMNIKASDH
-120 ADGIYLS
+120 ADGTYLS
-127 VEWILACNG
+127 VEWAVACLG
-136 AAEDWQTGLT
+136 AAQEGPAGLS
-146 LKYGLMFDQDN
+146 LRYGLMFDQDN

-165 DLPNFQ
+165 DLPDAQ

-177 PDRPEAAL
+177 PDRPEVSL
-185 TQANGSIPHVLARYL
+185 TKANDSVPRVLARYL
-200 IEGVWHIWI
+200 IEGIWHIWI
-209 GIDHVLFLL
+209 GIDHILFLL

-224 FLEPTRKSVVQ
+224 FLEPSRKSVIQ
-235 WPAVKNVKTAV
+235 WPAVQNAKTAV

-265 LTIFKWLEPS
+265 LSIFKWLEPS

-280 PVIALSVVA
+280 PAIALSVVA

-317 FANVLI
+317 FANVLL

-331 LAVALGGFNLGVEL
+331 LAIALGGFNLGVEL

-352 VFLPL
+352 VFLPV
-357 AWALRHTIFYRWVV
+357 AWTLRHTKFYRWVI
-371 VVGGSMTI
+371 VVGGSLTI
-379 AVLGIIWTLQRTG
+379 AVLGTIWTLQRTG
-392 NFFWLY
+392 FFFDYISL

>member
-1 MQSEEVK
+1 MTSH
-8 MSSNIRNICLSL
+8 IRNTCAML
-20 WAFFL
+20 WPCVL
-25 LLVATSC
+25 LLIAIAIAIAS
-32 GTAQAHSSSNSYITF
+32 GSAQAHSSSNSYITVSRF
-47 STQNKSSVLRADIN
+47 NEAAVLRADIN

-85 AKTAEIKAW
+85 AKTAELKAW
-94 LEQGIQVGT
+94 LEQGIQLST
-103 TSQKCSL
+103 TGQKCA
-110 EQLDTKASEH
+110 QAQMNIKASDH
-120 ADGIYLS
+120 ADGTYLS
-127 VEWILACNG
+127 VEWTVACLDVAGDELSGLALHY
-136 AAEDWQTGLT
+136 D
-146 LKYGLMFDQDN
+146 LMFDQDN

-177 PDRPEAAL
+177 PDRPEFTL
-185 TQANGSIPHVLARYL
+185 TKATGSGLKVLERYL
-200 IEGVWHIWI
+200 LEGVWHIWI

-224 FLEPTRKSVVQ
+224 FLEPSRKSVIQ
-235 WPAVKNVKTAV
+235 WPAVQNVKTAV
-246 LDVLTVVTA
+246 LDILAVVTA

-280 PVIALSVVA
+280 PAIALSVVA

-317 FANVLI
+317 FANVLV

-331 LAVALGGFNLGVEL
+331 LAIALGGFNLGVEL

-352 VFLPL
+352 AFLPL
-357 AWALRHTIFYRWVV
+357 AWWLRNTLFYRWVV
-371 VVGGSMTI
+371 VVGGSLTI
-379 AVLGIIWTLQRTG
+379 AILGIIWTVQRTV
-392 NFFWLY
+392 L

>member
-1 MQSEEVK
+1 MT
-8 MSSNIRNICLSL
+8 SNIPKIFATLGACI
-20 WAFFL
+20 L
-25 LLVATSC
+25 LLIVVSS
-32 GTAQAHSSSNSYITF
+32 GNAQAHSSSNSYIIF
-47 STQNKSSVLRADIN
+47 STQNQSSVLRADIN
-61 LRDIDLVFDLDQN
+61 FRDVDLVFDLDQN

-85 AKTAEIKAW
+85 AKTAEIQAW
-94 LEQGIQVGT
+94 LEQGIQLNT

-110 EQLDTKASEH
+110 TQMNMKASDH
-120 ADGIYLS
+120 ADGTYLS
-127 VEWILACNG
+127 VEWAVACLG
-136 AAEDWQTGLT
+136 AAQEGPTGLK
-146 LKYGLMFDQDN
+146 LRYSLMFDQDN

-165 DLPNFQ
+165 DLPDSQ

-177 PDRPEAAL
+177 PERPEVSL
-185 TQANGSIPHVLARYL
+185 TKANDSLTHVLARYL

-209 GIDHVLFLL
+209 GVDHILFLL

-224 FLEPTRKSVVQ
+224 FLEPTRKSVIH
-235 WPAVKNVKTAV
+235 WPAVKNVKTSL

-275 ADLIE
+275 ADFIE

-317 FANVLI
+317 FANVLL

-331 LAVALGGFNLGVEL
+331 LAIALGGFNLGVEL

-357 AWALRHTIFYRWVV
+357 AWTLRHTIFYRWVV
-371 VVGGSMTI
+371 VVGGSLAI
-379 AVLGIIWTLQRTG
+379 AALGLIWTLQRTG
-392 NFFWLY
+392 IFNA

>member
-1 MQSEEVK
+1 MT
-8 MSSNIRNICLSL
+8 SNIPKIFATLGACI
-20 WAFFL
+20 L
-25 LLVATSC
+25 LLIVVSS
-32 GTAQAHSSSNSYITF
+32 GNAQAHSSSNSYIIF
-47 STQNKSSVLRADIN
+47 STQNQSSVLRADIN
-61 LRDIDLVFDLDQN
+61 FRDVDLVFDLDQN

-85 AKTAEIKAW
+85 AKTAEIQAW
-94 LEQGIQVGT
+94 LEQGIQLNT

-110 EQLDTKASEH
+110 TQMNMKASDH
-120 ADGIYLS
+120 ADGTYLS
-127 VEWILACNG
+127 VEWAVACSG
-136 AAEDWQTGLT
+136 AAQEGPTGLK
-146 LKYGLMFDQDN
+146 LRYSLMFDQDN

-165 DLPNFQ
+165 DLPDSQ

-177 PDRPEAAL
+177 PERPEVSL
-185 TQANGSIPHVLARYL
+185 TKANDSLTHVLARYL

-209 GIDHVLFLL
+209 GVDHILFLL

-224 FLEPTRKSVVQ
+224 FLEPTRKSVIH
-235 WPAVKNVKTAV
+235 WPAVKNVKTSV

-275 ADLIE
+275 ADFIE

-317 FANVLI
+317 FANVLL

-331 LAVALGGFNLGVEL
+331 LAIALGGFNLGVEL

-357 AWALRHTIFYRWVV
+357 AWTLRHTIFYRWVV
-371 VVGGSMTI
+371 VVGGSLAI
-379 AVLGIIWTLQRTG
+379 AALGLIWTLQRIG
-392 NFFWLY
+392 ILNA

>member
-1 MQSEEVK
+1 MT
-8 MSSNIRNICLSL
+8 SNIPKIFASL
-20 WAFFL
+20 GACIL
-25 LLVATSC
+25 LLIVISS
-32 GTAQAHSSSNSYITF
+32 GNAQAHSSSNSYIIF
-47 STQNKSSVLRADIN
+47 STQNQSSVLRADIN
-61 LRDIDLVFDLDQN
+61 FRDVDLVFDLDQN

-85 AKTAEIKAW
+85 AKTAEIQAW
-94 LEQGIQVGT
+94 LEQGIQLNT

-110 EQLDTKASEH
+110 TQMNMKASDH
-120 ADGIYLS
+120 ADGTYLS
-127 VEWILACNG
+127 VEWAVACSG
-136 AAEDWQTGLT
+136 AAQEGPTGLK
-146 LKYGLMFDQDN
+146 LRYSLMFDQDN

-165 DLPNFQ
+165 DLPDSQ

-177 PDRPEAAL
+177 PERPEVSL
-185 TQANGSIPHVLARYL
+185 TKANDSLTHVLARYL

-209 GIDHVLFLL
+209 GVDHILFLL

-224 FLEPTRKSVVQ
+224 FLEPTRKSVIH
-235 WPAVKNVKTAV
+235 WPAVKNVKTSV

-275 ADLIE
+275 ADFIE

-317 FANVLI
+317 FANVLL

-331 LAVALGGFNLGVEL
+331 LAIALGGFNLGVEL

-357 AWALRHTIFYRWVV
+357 AWTLRHTIFYRWVV
-371 VVGGSMTI
+371 VVGGSLAI
-379 AVLGIIWTLQRTG
+379 AALGLIWTLQRTG
-392 NFFWLY
+392 ILNA

>member
-1 MQSEEVK
+1 MT
-8 MSSNIRNICLSL
+8 SNIPKIFATLGACI
-20 WAFFL
+20 L
-25 LLVATSC
+25 LLIVVSS
-32 GTAQAHSSSNSYITF
+32 GNAQAHSSSNSYIIF
-47 STQNKSSVLRADIN
+47 STQNQASVLRADIN
-61 LRDIDLVFDLDQN
+61 FRDVDIVFDLDQN

-85 AKTAEIKAW
+85 TKTAEIQAW
-94 LEQGIQVGT
+94 LEQGIQLNT

-110 EQLDTKASEH
+110 TQMNMKASDH
-120 ADGIYLS
+120 ADGSYLS
-127 VEWILACNG
+127 VEWAVACLG
-136 AAEDWQTGLT
+136 AAQEGPTGLK
-146 LKYGLMFDQDN
+146 LRYSLMFDQDN

-165 DLPNFQ
+165 DLPDSQ
-171 SSAILS
+171 SNAILS
-177 PDRPEAAL
+177 PERPEVSL
-185 TQANGSIPHVLARYL
+185 TKANDSLTHVLARYL

-209 GIDHVLFLL
+209 GVDHILFLL

-224 FLEPTRKSVVQ
+224 FLEPTRKSVIH
-235 WPAVKNVKTAV
+235 WPAVKNVKTSV
-246 LDVLTVVTA
+246 LDVLNVVTA

-275 ADLIE
+275 ADFIE

-317 FANVLI
+317 FANVLL

-331 LAVALGGFNLGVEL
+331 LAIALGGFNLGVEL

-352 VFLPL
+352 MFLPL
-357 AWALRHTIFYRWVV
+357 AWTLRHTIFYRWVV
-371 VVGGSMTI
+371 VVGGSLAI
-379 AVLGIIWTLQRTG
+379 AALGLIWTLQRTG
-392 NFFWLY
+392 ILKA